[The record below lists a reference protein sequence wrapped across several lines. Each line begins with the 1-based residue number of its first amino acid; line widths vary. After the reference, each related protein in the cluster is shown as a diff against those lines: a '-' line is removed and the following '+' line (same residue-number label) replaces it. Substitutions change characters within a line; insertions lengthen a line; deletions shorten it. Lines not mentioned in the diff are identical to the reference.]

1 MDERTSFSLFYI
13 IFNKNWESGPKLFL
27 DNQLNKILDLLQW
40 Y

>member
-1 MDERTSFSLFYI
+1 MTGLLSLFFFFI

-27 DNQLNKILDLLQW
+27 DNQLKKILDLFQC